1 MMTFCPLLQSLHISV
16 AIYLA
21 SIARQGKMS
30 HKALAVKW
38 GRRCRFQEHY
48 PWLIFARKKKCHAHP
63 RQFGFGAALHLHQK
77 NAWARSMPGLP
88 GKIGVVGSS
97 STHLP
102 VFYLHR
108 GEYPKEKAGKGHHG
122 NYARLPIDNTVKPYT
137 NSYPPVR
144 FRFLNHMNRD
154 PAANTHRH
162 TVIITKE
169 KNFQTRDHVSHDTW
183 KEFRASIGYTFQRE
197 KKNILG
203 CLWSV
208 VSIVYSVCPRKTGH
222 PRPPN
227 PPSSLNPRQGRQ
239 KGIHHKGERERE
251 KKKEDTRTRRN
262 RTSGLLATSRETQKR
277 KKKKVSFRVFDGKT
291 RDVCGLVSCKVR

>member
-38 GRRCRFQEHY
+38 GRRRRFQEHY

-63 RQFGFGAALHLHQK
+63 RQFGSGAALHLHQK

-88 GKIGVVGSS
+88 GKVGVVGSS

-137 NSYPPVR
+137 NSYPRPLRV
-144 FRFLNHMNRD
+144 LESYE
-154 PAANTHRH
+154 PGPSGQH
-162 TVIITKE
+162 TPTY
-169 KNFQTRDHVSHDTW
+169 SHHHQG
-183 KEFRASIGYTFQRE
+183 KEFSNKGPCKSRHVERIQ
-197 KKNILG
+197 
-203 CLWSV
+203 
-208 VSIVYSVCPRKTGH
+208 
-222 PRPPN
+222 
-227 PPSSLNPRQGRQ
+227 
-239 KGIHHKGERERE
+239 GIHRIHFP
-251 KKKEDTRTRRN
+251 
-262 RTSGLLATSRETQKR
+262 KR
-277 KKKKVSFRVFDGKT
+277 KKIFWV
-291 RDVCGLVSCKVR
+291 VCGL